1 MNVVYLPPYE
11 AEVLHYKLAKTNC
24 IHRAIVII
32 NWEEVF
38 HNVDSKK
45 QEMLF
50 NEIALNIIWNFI
62 PHKTLT
68 FDNRDPPSITR
79 GIKKW
84 LTIKMWRLNVLW
96 RKKILWIK
104 IVTYNHVQNIFRLF
118 DDWTK
123 FPFTTS
129 ETKRDYQ

>member
-1 MNVVYLPPYE
+1 MTQSGVHSSLHTNCRHQITYVKFNLNVIYLPPYE
-11 AEVLHYKLAKTNC
+11 TEVLHYKLAKTDC

-50 NEIALNIIWNFI
+50 NEIVLNIISNFI
-62 PHKTLT
+62 SHKTLT

-79 GIKKW
+79 RIKK
-84 LTIKMWRLNVLW
+84 
-96 RKKILWIK
+96 
-104 IVTYNHVQNIFRLF
+104 
-118 DDWTK
+118 
-123 FPFTTS
+123 
-129 ETKRDYQ
+129 